1 MIDSK
6 WDERISQDCSCPKTW
21 KSSYCFLHQLIISE
35 SSHAVTRH
43 GLEGCQEQ
51 WQVQHLKKE
60 NARCSLAELAHGRL
74 EDLRRFGISSEDQH
88 VTLDETLWVTYHLI
102 YQVVSLEILLIKNYV
117 VRCCWPVRE
126 QTITN

>member
-1 MIDSK
+1 
-6 WDERISQDCSCPKTW
+6 
-21 KSSYCFLHQLIISE
+21 LHQLIISE